1 MLKIKGIKQLCSVMG
16 LHAQQNKKH
25 LCNYKLAENLPFLHD
40 PLYDKKILGVVHDT
54 SLPIK
59 NQNQQY

>member
-1 MLKIKGIKQLCSVMG
+1 MG